1 MPYGEVVIMLIHQ
14 ILYKPIKSLFSRQF
28 YYTFFEASI
37 LLFIIALGIFISNS
51 LYTLITLLSIFIV
64 YYIPFTFYVIDINRQ
79 KKQRIIENRG
89 TGGYLRWDGI
99 YEIHIGDVVS
109 PRDFHQRLTKALLYC
124 KERRLLAEFITAN
137 RSHES
142 LLKQLGPSVIKI
154 THLGLYSKIILR
166 FGSKKNTV
174 VTATNRPIKVLL
186 DPATLAFK
194 KLKTG
199 ESILNKLDVREEFL
213 TS

>member
-1 MPYGEVVIMLIHQ
+1 MLIHQ
-14 ILYKPIKSLFSRQF
+14 ILCKPIKTLFSRQF
-28 YYTFFEASI
+28 YYTFVEAWI
-37 LLFIIALGIFISNS
+37 LLLIIVLGIIKSNS
-51 LYTLITLLSIFIV
+51 LYIRITLLSILIV
-64 YYIPFTFYVIDINRQ
+64 YYIPFIFYVIDINRQ
-79 KKQRIIENRG
+79 KKQRIVENRG

-99 YEIHIGDVVS
+99 YEVHIGDVVS
-109 PRDFHQRLTKALLYC
+109 PRDFHQRLIKALLYC
-124 KERRLLAEFITAN
+124 KERKLLAEFITAN

-174 VTATNRPIKVLL
+174 VNASNRPIKVLL
-186 DPATLAFK
+186 DPSTLSFR

-199 ESILNKLDVREEFL
+199 ESVLMLNKLDVPNN
-213 TS
+213 